1 MKITEI
7 LKPSAILLKQE
18 ITSKEQ
24 VLDTMLNCL
33 EKTGLLAKPDEAR
46 KAVLEREKIM
56 STGIG
61 KGFALPHGKTN
72 HINETVGAFLTLKHP
87 IDFNSLDQEPVS
99 IVFML
104 IGREN
109 TVGTHLRLLSRI
121 SRLMNSDSFREN
133 ILQADTPEQI
143 IEFFTK
149 EEEDL

>member
-1 MKITEI
+1 
-7 LKPSAILLKQE
+7 
-18 ITSKEQ
+18 
-24 VLDTMLNCL
+24 MLNCL
-33 EKTGLLAKPDEAR
+33 EHAGLLAKPEEAR
-46 KAVLEREKIM
+46 KAVMEREKIM

-72 HINETVGAFLTLKHP
+72 HINETVGAFLTLAHP
-87 IDFNSLDQEPVS
+87 IDFNSLDQQPVS

-133 ILQADTPEQI
+133 ILKSKTPEQI
-143 IEFFTK
+143 IDLFFK

>member
-1 MKITEI
+1 
-7 LKPSAILLKQE
+7 
-18 ITSKEQ
+18 
-24 VLDTMLNCL
+24 
-33 EKTGLLAKPDEAR
+33 
-46 KAVLEREKIM
+46 
-56 STGIG
+56 
-61 KGFALPHGKTN
+61 
-72 HINETVGAFLTLKHP
+72 
-87 IDFNSLDQEPVS
+87 
-99 IVFML
+99 ML